1 MVSNR
6 YLAVEGIVDRLL
18 ERVASASDE
27 RQAERFKD
35 LIQMRLNHWDSLAKQ
50 TSYDLGFTKPTSVN
64 ANASAFLLKSPEE
77 LDSKNMDDLF
87 RVANSMREVQPE
99 INILVSPIKENL
111 VANEARI
118 GAVEWV
124 FPAEDGA
131 K

>member
-1 MVSNR
+1 
-6 YLAVEGIVDRLL
+6 
-18 ERVASASDE
+18 
-27 RQAERFKD
+27 
-35 LIQMRLNHWDSLAKQ
+35 MRLNHWDSRAKQ
-50 TSYDLGFTKPTSVN
+50 TSHDLGFTKPTSAN
-64 ANASAFLLKSPEE
+64 ANASSFLLKSPEE

-118 GAVEWV
+118 GAIDWV
-124 FPAEDGA
+124 FPVEDGA